1 MSNGAVQTGISF
13 GAIIFTLPY
22 EIFFSNMSESE
33 LGIPVSASEVA
44 STTASLIATALSS
57 NVSVGK
63 KSKHLQ
69 ITVRTAP
76 PGLRY
81 FTSTKAIFLLFHAHS
96 FSPATLLVY
105 RPVSLKGL
113 VCKRVHNLEIWLGC

>member
-76 PGLRY
+76 PDLRY
-81 FTSTKAIFLLFHAHS
+81 FYQNHLPAISRTLVQPSDPTSVQA
-96 FSPATLLVY
+96 
-105 RPVSLKGL
+105 R
-113 VCKRVHNLEIWLGC
+113 